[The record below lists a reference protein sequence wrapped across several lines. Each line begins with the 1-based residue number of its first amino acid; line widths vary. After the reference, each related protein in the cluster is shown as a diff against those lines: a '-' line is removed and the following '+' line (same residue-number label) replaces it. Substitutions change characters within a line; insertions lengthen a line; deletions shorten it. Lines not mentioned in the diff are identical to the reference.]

1 MDKKYL
7 VVKEVAYALGLEQ
20 QTVRDYISSGRLKSE
35 KIYNSTVVSKEEVN
49 KYIKEMKNK
58 EVI

>member
-7 VVKEVAYALGLEQ
+7 IVKEVAEMLNIKE

-35 KIYNSTVVSKEEVN
+35 KIYNSTVVSENEVQRYL
-49 KYIKEMKNK
+49 KDIK